1 MQMHLAHKK
10 VSTFYI
16 PTNQKK
22 KKTFFP
28 EKHEGKID
36 KENIFL
42 KKTWLILNTV
52 DKNSR
57 PKNKFWNQMNPR
69 KWPE

>member
-22 KKTFFP
+22 ENFFFP
-28 EKHEGKID
+28 EKYEGKID

-42 KKTWLILNTV
+42 KKT
-52 DKNSR
+52 
-57 PKNKFWNQMNPR
+57 
-69 KWPE
+69 